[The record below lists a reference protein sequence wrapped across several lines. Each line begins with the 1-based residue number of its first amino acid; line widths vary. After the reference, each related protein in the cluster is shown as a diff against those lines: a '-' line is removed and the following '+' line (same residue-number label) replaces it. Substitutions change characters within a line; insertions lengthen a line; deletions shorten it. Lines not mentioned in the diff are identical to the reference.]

1 MIRFKFRRST
11 IAGMTVALAATLLN
25 SIPVSAE
32 DQTTRKNLTPLAA
45 NQALQ
50 DTSANVVFLNLPISF
65 PLPPRF
71 IKGTIMVPGKALLE
85 GLGYKTKWQADERKL
100 VAEQENKPT
109 LVFWAGL
116 AQAEINGKKI
126 TGPPVASFI
135 DQQVLWIPLRLAAE
149 ASGLRVT
156 WDAANRYAIV
166 TDPLALPR
174 FSVMTKIDNGLAESP
189 LKMLE
194 YMKQTFKLDVD
205 FVQVGP
211 EYYRQKTMVMIAA
224 GDPTAL
230 MLLEDPYVFQDELM
244 SSFSI
249 DLTKDLEDYP
259 RLKELALTAPGSRVI
274 DGKIYGV
281 PRPGDPHNAS
291 FPAIRK
297 DWLDKLGLI
306 QPQTMEELYEVLKRF
321 TSQDPDGNGKH
332 DTIGLTGY
340 TNEFGLGTLS
350 WVEHAFTG
358 NPARFTIK
366 DGKVIDY
373 AVSTEET
380 QALQWLARAFK
391 DGLLDKEFAAVSM
404 QQVSDRLRSNKAGLA
419 ALNINEAAALTGDDS
434 VWLPLTTVKASSTS
448 VPIAPWNTQGNGT
461 YIVSKNS
468 KLGAKQILAW
478 LDHGIEKTESGGW
491 DTLKDW
497 QLPDQQAV
505 NSLFGQSDMLKRN
518 SSLDSL
524 PAAIRSE
531 YEAAI
536 KSWKKIS
543 YSTTSLPEASS
554 LLQTGQ
560 YVEFNRELEQLKLK
574 VIMGESTIEDWTNFI
589 SKYTASA
596 DYKAMLVEMNQR
608 VSTRV
613 K

>member
-1 MIRFKFRRST
+1 
-11 IAGMTVALAATLLN
+11 MTVALAATLLN
-25 SIPVSAE
+25 TIPLAAA
-32 DQTTRKNLTPLAA
+32 DQTIQNNTTPLAA

-50 DTSANVVFLNLPISF
+50 DTSANVIFLDLPISL
-65 PLPPRF
+65 PLPPRY

-85 GLGYKTKWQADERKL
+85 GLGYKTKWHPDERKL

-109 LVFWAGL
+109 LIFWAGL
-116 AQAEINGKKI
+116 AQAEINGKRL
-126 TGPPVASFI
+126 TGLPAASFI
-135 DQQVLWIPLRLAAE
+135 EQQVVWIPLRLAAE

-156 WDAANRYAIV
+156 WQAANRYAIV
-166 TDPLALPR
+166 ADPLALPK
-174 FSVMTKIDNGLAESP
+174 FSVMTKIDNGLAGTP

-194 YMKQTFKLDVD
+194 YMKQTVKMNVD

-230 MLLEDPYVFQDELM
+230 MLLDDPYVFQDELM
-244 SSFSI
+244 SSFSL
-249 DLTKDLEDYP
+249 DLTKDLEDFP
-259 RLKELALTAPGSRVI
+259 RLKELALSGPGSRVI

-306 QPQTMEELYEVLKRF
+306 QPQTMEELFEVLKRF
-321 TSQDPDGNGKH
+321 TTQDPDGSGKQ

-350 WVEHAFTG
+350 WVEHAYTG
-358 NPARFTIK
+358 NPARISIK
-366 DGKVIDY
+366 DGKIVDH
-373 AVSTEET
+373 AVSNEET
-380 QALQWLARAFK
+380 QALQWLARAYK
-391 DGLLDKEFAAVSM
+391 DGLLDKEFAAVSS
-404 QQVSDRLRSNKAGLA
+404 QQVSDKLRGNKAGLA
-419 ALNINEAAALTGDDS
+419 SLNINEAADLTADDS
-434 VWLPLTTVKASSTS
+434 IWLPLAAVKASSTS
-448 VPIAPWNTQGNGT
+448 SSIAPWNTQGNGT
-461 YIVSKNS
+461 YIVSKNA
-468 KLGAKQILAW
+468 KLGSKQILAW
-478 LDHGIEKTESGGW
+478 LNHGIEKTESGSW
-491 DTLKDW
+491 DTLEGW
-497 QLPDQQAV
+497 QLSDQQAV
-505 NSLFGQSDMLKRN
+505 NSLFGQRDILDRN

-524 PAAIRSE
+524 PATIRSE

-536 KSWKKIS
+536 KEWKKITYAS
-543 YSTTSLPEASS
+543 TSLPEASS

-574 VIMGESTIEDWTNFI
+574 VIMGESSFEDWTNFI

-596 DYKAMLVEMNQR
+596 EYKVMMAEMNQR
-608 VSTRV
+608 VSERT